1 MPRDAKLH
9 DAMPQESGTPIATL
23 RGALRLDDDAGPNP
37 TARAFTDAGTTAAL
51 LAANRSIRAEGL
63 HGSFGHMLGSSPSMQ
78 ELYRKIERVAG
89 TEATVLIT
97 GESGSGKELVAR
109 TIHERS
115 TRSGGPF
122 VAINCGAISPN
133 LIEAELFG
141 HERGAFTGADRQ
153 RRGCFERAAGGTLF
167 LDEITEMT
175 PDLQVRL
182 LRVLETGRFA
192 RVGGEQELRSDVRVL
207 AATNRDPVAAVH
219 EGTLREDLLYRLAV
233 FPVSVP
239 PLRERGDDVALLAR
253 AFLDAHNAGAGT
265 RKRFA
270 PAALD
275 ALARHA
281 WPGNVREL
289 KNAVHR
295 AFILAGDE
303 VNLELAPPSRAAAS
317 GSGCLPMRVGMSI
330 AAMEKIAIIAT
341 LEHCRGNK
349 RRAAEILGISLKTL
363 YNRLTA
369 WRSEAAAHASQPTIV
384 PDHAR
389 AAGH

>member
-1 MPRDAKLH
+1 MPLDAKMH
-9 DAMPQESGTPIATL
+9 DATSSGAVLLTGSRPPHPQPSP
-23 RGALRLDDDAGPNP
+23 
-37 TARAFTDAGTTAAL
+37 
-51 LAANRSIRAEGL
+51 
-63 HGSFGHMLGSSPSMQ
+63 GSFGHMLGRSSCMQ
-78 ELYRKIERVAG
+78 ELYRKIERVAE
-89 TEATVLIT
+89 TDATVLIA

-115 TRSGGPF
+115 ARADGPF
-122 VAINCGAISPN
+122 VAINCGAIPPN

-192 RVGGEQELRSDVRVL
+192 RVGGEQELRADARVL
-207 AATNRDPVAAVH
+207 AATNRDPDAAVR
-219 EGTLREDLLYRLAV
+219 EGTLREDLMYRLAV
-233 FPVSVP
+233 FPVAVP
-239 PLRERGDDVALLAR
+239 PLRERGEDVTLLAR
-253 AFLDAHNAGAGT
+253 AFLDAHNAAAGT
-265 RKRFA
+265 RKRFDA
-270 PAALD
+270 TALD
-275 ALARHA
+275 ALAHHS

-295 AFILAGDE
+295 AFILGGDD
-303 VNLELAPPSRAAAS
+303 VSFDASPSSARQPS
-317 GSGCLPMRVGMSI
+317 DYLPMRVGMSI
-330 AAMEKIAIIAT
+330 AAMEKIAIVAT

-369 WRSEAAAHASQPTIV
+369 WRSEAVLRATPLARAQ
-384 PDHAR
+384 DHAR